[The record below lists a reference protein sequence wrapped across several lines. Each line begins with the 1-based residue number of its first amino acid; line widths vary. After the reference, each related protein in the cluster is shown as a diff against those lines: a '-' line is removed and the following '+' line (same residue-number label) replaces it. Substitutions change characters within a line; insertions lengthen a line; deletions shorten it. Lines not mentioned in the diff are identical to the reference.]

1 MSAAATGRLV
11 RRDDQD
17 VVVLERTFAA
27 PVADVWAA
35 VTEPERL
42 ARWIG
47 TWRGDPT
54 SGAVRFRMTA
64 EGEDVPEET
73 YEIRACEPPHRL
85 ELHAANDYGVWD
97 LRLELTEA
105 DGATTLAFGQVV
117 HDRAAF
123 ESIGPGW
130 DYYLDRLVAAETGA
144 DVAAMDFAADYFP
157 ALQGHYAALL
167 AGPAD

>member
-1 MSAAATGRLV
+1 MNARATGRLV
-11 RRDDQD
+11 RRDGLD
-17 VVVLERTFAA
+17 VVVLERVFAA
-27 PVADVWAA
+27 PVTDVWAA

-42 ARWIG
+42 VRWIG

-54 SGAVRFRMTA
+54 SGSVQFRMTA
-64 EGEDVPEET
+64 EGEDVAESP
-73 YEIRACEPPHRL
+73 YEIRACVPPHRL
-85 ELHAANDYGVWD
+85 ELHAANEYGVWD
-97 LRLELTEA
+97 LTLELSEA

-144 DVAAMDFAADYFP
+144 DVAAVDFASDYFP
-157 ALQGHYAALL
+157 ALQGYYAALL
-167 AGPAD
+167 AGPAH

>member
-1 MSAAATGRLV
+1 MGPQAR
-11 RRDDQD
+11 
-17 VVVLERTFAA
+17 
-27 PVADVWAA
+27 AD
-35 VTEPERL
+35 
-42 ARWIG
+42 G
-47 TWRGDPT
+47 G
-54 SGAVRFRMTA
+54 
-64 EGEDVPEET
+64 
-73 YEIRACEPPHRL
+73 
-85 ELHAANDYGVWD
+85 
-97 LRLELTEA
+97 

-144 DVAAMDFAADYFP
+144 DVAAVDFAADYFP